1 MSSAPPETAELPLPR
16 KLGKFTLTRVLGTG
30 STSTVYLAEDPFHQR
45 EVAIKV
51 IQKKVTDDP
60 ESRLADMSL
69 QMEAALLGK
78 IDHPHIVKVYDVV
91 EEGDDEH
98 YVVMEYVGG
107 GTMERHCARGM
118 LLSYEAVVDTIFK
131 CGKALEY
138 MNGVGLIHRDIK
150 PANMLVTPNN
160 DIRLSDLGA
169 SLMAARAGQS
179 DAGVGTPFYMSP
191 EQLLSHPL
199 DFRSDM
205 FSLGIVFYEL
215 LTGEKPF
222 DGSSMPM
229 LMHQVFAVTPVAPS
243 KIRPSVPKALDDI
256 VARMLGKLPS
266 ERFATWRECLDALVS
281 VSTAA
286 PDEAQPVNL
295 SSASER
301 FRLLRESPFFKLFS
315 DEDLWHVLEI
325 GTFNP
330 VYQGDVLINE
340 GDAGGFFLVLLTGQ
354 ARISKHGR
362 LIDLVPSGMS
372 IGEISY
378 VLEGRVTRN
387 TTCIAVNDGIVLR
400 IEDEALREAPEACR
414 SRFEKTFLQTM
425 ASWLVDADKR
435 LGAMH

>member
-16 KLGKFTLTRVLGTG
+16 KLGKFTLTRVLGSG

-131 CGKALEY
+131 CAKALEY

-222 DGSSMPM
+222 DGSSMPT
-229 LMHQVFAVTPVAPS
+229 LMHQVFAVTPQAPS
-243 KIRPSVPKALDDI
+243 QIRPSVPRALDEI

-266 ERFATWRECLDALVS
+266 ERFPSWRECLDALLS
-281 VSTAA
+281 VSTATA
-286 PDEAQPVNL
+286 DHIQPVNL

-301 FRLLRESPFFKLFS
+301 FNLLRESAFFKLFS

-325 GTFNP
+325 GTFEP

-340 GDAGGFFLVLLTGQ
+340 GDNGGFFLVLLTGQ

-362 LIDLVPSGMS
+362 LIDLVPAGMS
-372 IGEISY
+372 MGEISY

-387 TTCIAVNDGIVLR
+387 TTCVAVTDGIVLR

-435 LGAMH
+435 VGAMH